1 MRPAVAVF
9 AVAALAQWLVPLVGV
24 WQHERVIAR
33 GVAVRIPCA
42 APDPYDPLRGRYLAV
57 RPAETGAPAPEGMP
71 DRAAAPVWAT
81 LVVGDDGLA
90 RIDSLTL
97 ERVSGP
103 TVIRLVARPSGTN
116 NGERTVILE
125 WPLDRFYL
133 NERLATDADTLLA
146 ERLAAGTL
154 PVAEIRLL
162 DGRAV
167 LTDLLLDGT
176 PVREL
181 VRRRRE

>member
-1 MRPAVAVF
+1 M
-9 AVAALAQWLVPLVGV
+9 
-24 WQHERVIAR
+24 
-33 GVAVRIPCA
+33 
-42 APDPYDPLRGRYLAV
+42 
-57 RPAETGAPAPEGMP
+57 
-71 DRAAAPVWAT
+71 
-81 LVVGDDGLA
+81 
-90 RIDSLTL
+90 
-97 ERVSGP
+97 
-103 TVIRLVARPSGTN
+103 
-116 NGERTVILE
+116 RTVILE

-133 NERLATDADTLLA
+133 NERLAADADTLLA